1 MDLGRPDGNNGAAT
15 SLRESDLTSDRQR
28 SRRARIILAATDIAQ
43 ASGYDGVLMRDV
55 ARTAGVALGTMYR
68 YFPSKAH
75 LLVAVLAAQL
85 GRFEL
90 HACRSLDDIDDPY
103 DRLRRVISML
113 TAEMQRAPLMTD
125 ALARGFAQAS
135 FAAGTDMDEVRD
147 QLSEM
152 FASLMSAYR
161 PSSRHR
167 DIGDLLAD
175 VWATDILGL
184 ALGTNSLDAV
194 SFRFSRL
201 LDLLRRNEMVPRG
214 DEQRDV

>member
-1 MDLGRPDGNNGAAT
+1 
-15 SLRESDLTSDRQR
+15 
-28 SRRARIILAATDIAQ
+28 
-43 ASGYDGVLMRDV
+43 MRDV

-90 HACRSLDDIDDPY
+90 HACRSLDDINDPY